1 MTIQELYN
9 WAKENNNEN
18 KEIVIH
24 SGFYSALDDE
34 LICYEQDLDFS
45 QIEDDQNI
53 CIVIDQFIKF

>member
-18 KEIVIH
+18 KKIVIH

-34 LICYEQDLDFS
+34 LICYEQDLNFS
-45 QIEDDQNI
+45 QIEDDKNI
-53 CIVIDQFIKF
+53 CIIIN

>member
-9 WAKENNNEN
+9 WAKENNSENE
-18 KEIVIH
+18 KIVIH

-34 LICYEQDLDFS
+34 LICYEQNLDFS

-53 CIVIDQFIKF
+53 CIVID

>member
-53 CIVIDQFIKF
+53 CIVID

>member
-9 WAKENNNEN
+9 WAKENNSEN
-18 KEIVIH
+18 KKIVIH

-34 LICYEQDLDFS
+34 LICYEQNLDFS